1 MNPNGALWFRK
12 KIYPN
17 SMKPFPIAWVAAA
30 IRPGRQPV
38 PYCSQVERGTQA
50 FLQGNWYHRCV
61 AGMTLTMAEEKN
73 PPVSL
78 SPALLGELYRQSRA
92 ADYGL
97 SPTAFA
103 RLLERVC
110 KASPT
115 EAQVRALRLEDL
127 ALAHGCAAGNDH
139 AWDVFL
145 VRYRE
150 KLYDAA
156 RHITRE
162 DASARELADSIY
174 ADLFG
179 TRTQDGKRI
188 SKLESYSGRGSLEG
202 WLRTVLAQ
210 EWVNRYRKQKRLVSL
225 EEQEEAGVQFAA
237 PATAPNVAPSGM
249 DPQVTAAT
257 DRALA
262 ELSPEDRY
270 ILAAYYLD
278 ERTLAEVAHTLG
290 VHESTISRKVE
301 RLAQKLRKDI
311 LAQLL
316 KSGMSRAQAEEA
328 MEIDVRDLAVDVRTQ
343 LKKQA
348 RGQGLPAPE

>member
-1 MNPNGALWFRK
+1 
-12 KIYPN
+12 
-17 SMKPFPIAWVAAA
+17 
-30 IRPGRQPV
+30 
-38 PYCSQVERGTQA
+38 
-50 FLQGNWYHRCV
+50 
-61 AGMTLTMAEEKN
+61 MAVEKN
-73 PPVSL
+73 PSASLPPV
-78 SPALLGELYRQSRA
+78 LLEELYGLSRA
-92 ADYGL
+92 AEYGL
-97 SPTAFA
+97 TATAFA
-103 RLLERVC
+103 RLLERVS
-110 KASPT
+110 KASLT
-115 EAQVRALRLEDL
+115 EAALRALRLEEL
-127 ALAHGCAAGNDH
+127 ALTQGCAAGNDH

-145 VRYRE
+145 GRYRE
-150 KLYDAA
+150 KLYDVA

-162 DASARELADSIY
+162 DAAARELADSIY

-225 EEQEEAGVQFAA
+225 EEQEEAGAQFAA
-237 PATAPNVAPSGM
+237 PASANATPGLPPSGM
-249 DPQVTAAT
+249 DPTVTAAT

-262 ELSPEDRY
+262 ELSAEDRY

-278 ERTLAEVAHTLG
+278 ERTLAEVARTLG

-301 RLAQKLRKDI
+301 RLAHKLRKDI

-316 KSGMSRAQAEEA
+316 KAGMSRRQAEEA
-328 MEIDVRDLAVDVRTQ
+328 MEVDVRDLAVDVRTQ